1 MEKKEKQKKLVQENN
16 TGKEKNID
24 YSMWER
30 YQINE
35 RIKTGYEKYMEK
47 KENNNISNKP
57 TGQ

>member
-1 MEKKEKQKKLVQENN
+1 MEKHKKKAHENN
-16 TGKEKNID
+16 TDKKKNIY
-24 YSMWER
+24 YSMWKR

-47 KENNNISNKP
+47 KKEDLIIFNKS